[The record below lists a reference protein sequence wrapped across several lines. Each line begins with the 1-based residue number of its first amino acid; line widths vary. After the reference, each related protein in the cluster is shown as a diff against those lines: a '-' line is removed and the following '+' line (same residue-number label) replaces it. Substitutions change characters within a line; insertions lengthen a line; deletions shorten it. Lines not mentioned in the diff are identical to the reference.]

1 MRQSALDKAIAN
13 LEEKGAT
20 IMVKANLE
28 CQALD
33 HAILSL
39 KAQKVKQQASRPRS
53 VAAMPGKK
61 VG

>member
-13 LEEKGAT
+13 LQEKGAA
-20 IMVKANLE
+20 IMAKANLE

-39 KAQKVKQQASRPRS
+39 KAQKVKRQLHRPRP
-53 VAAMPGKK
+53 VAAGEK

>member
-1 MRQSALDKAIAN
+1 MRQTHIDKCIAN
-13 LEEKGAT
+13 LEEEGAA
-20 IMVKANLE
+20 IMAKANLE

-39 KAQKVKQQASRPRS
+39 KAQRVKQKASRPRA
-53 VAAMPGKK
+53 VAAMAGEK